1 LLLDEKKAMSVIN
14 RISQLGCSFALD
26 DFGTGYSSMTRLR
39 NMPISL
45 VKIDQSFV
53 KQIEQ
58 SPQDRE
64 IVLSI
69 IQLAHS
75 LGKTVVAEG
84 VEELSCLK
92 ILTEMQC
99 DKIQGYYY
107 SKSMSPNDFN
117 IWLSNFQN
125 QSTLLTHKHE

>member
-1 LLLDEKKAMSVIN
+1 
-14 RISQLGCSFALD
+14 
-26 DFGTGYSSMTRLR
+26 
-39 NMPISL
+39 MPISL

-84 VEELSCLK
+84 VEELSCLN

-107 SKSMSPNDFN
+107 SKSMSLNDFN
-117 IWLSNFQN
+117 VWLSNFQN
-125 QSTLLTHKHE
+125 QHALLTHKHE

>member
-1 LLLDEKKAMSVIN
+1 
-14 RISQLGCSFALD
+14 
-26 DFGTGYSSMTRLR
+26 
-39 NMPISL
+39 MPISL

-58 SPQDRE
+58 SNQDRE

-84 VEELSCLK
+84 VENRNCLN
-92 ILTEMQC
+92 ILIEMQC

-107 SKSMSPNDFN
+107 SKSMSLDDFN
-117 IWLSNFQN
+117 VWLPNFESQ
-125 QSTLLTHKHE
+125 QPLLNE